1 MSDRMP
7 KDKQRSIVIN
17 SKMDQIVNKFIKD
30 LATGESLGGAYPY
43 INEDGLVD
51 ETKFLLMLHPSI
63 DGSPYRGGSDTV
75 CLCDI
80 NGSIIESNING
91 YTYKGDE
98 INPAVDDDESY
109 SICDALYN
117 ACNAKGTYETTNGT
131 SYSSDE
137 LRNLANIEAGAA
149 AVSSVLNQDII
160 NGTDETNKFVSNL
173 LNQDEVLDYIDEH
186 VSYYREVNTSKDINM
201 DDIEISE

>member
-1 MSDRMP
+1 MLSEEDKKDVVANKANYTLKEIKAELSMICVDKKVNFNLEEKETNEVLE
-7 KDKQRSIVIN
+7 KDKKGRIWVH
-17 SKMDQIVNKFIKD
+17 
-30 LATGESLGGAYPY
+30 TGDMGY

-98 INPAVDDDESY
+98 INPLLDDDESY

-117 ACNAKGTYETTNGT
+117 ACNAKGTYETTCGT
-131 SYSSDE
+131 SYCCHRISP
-137 LRNLANIEAGAA
+137 AGRTQA
-149 AVSSVLNQDII
+149 
-160 NGTDETNKFVSNL
+160 
-173 LNQDEVLDYIDEH
+173 YP
-186 VSYYREVNTSKDINM
+186 
-201 DDIEISE
+201 